1 MKIRITE
8 NQYSQLVREQRFKI
22 KDLKDKLPDP
32 LKKIAEAIIGRLTKP
47 SPTDYKTL
55 RELSRSKLEKV
66 LSYIPSKY
74 KNNGDAPTL
83 YPIPTLEKK
92 INSCY
97 GYRTATG
104 SNKMHGGVDLD
115 TDGLNP
121 SQPLISSCAGIIS
134 KSTDDTGGAC
144 GGFIKI
150 NCNNGDTVGY
160 CHLKV
165 VNENLYGLKVPK
177 GFPIGV
183 SGGGMHDHGTGNSL
197 GPHLHYMIWVGG
209 KKVNP
214 ITVMTGGPTIPASGS
229 ENRKG
234 KYCDPNVR

>member
-8 NQYSQLVREQRFKI
+8 NQYTKLVKEQRISIDKI
-22 KDLKDKLPDP
+22 KKNLPDP
-32 LKKIAEAIIGRLTKP
+32 IKKIAEAIINRLTKP

-55 RELSRSKLEKV
+55 RTLSRDKLKKV

-83 YPIPTLEKK
+83 YPIPTLPKK

-104 SNKMHGGVDLD
+104 TNRLHSGVDLD
-115 TDGLNP
+115 TTGLRND
-121 SQPLISSCAGIIS
+121 QPLISACAGIVS
-134 KSTDDTGGAC
+134 KASDDGGDC
-144 GGFIKI
+144 GGFIKVD
-150 NCNNGDTVGY
+150 CNNGDAVGY
-160 CHLKV
+160 CHMKV
-165 VNENLYGLKVPK
+165 VNENLYGLKIPK
-177 GFPIGV
+177 GFPVGV
-183 SGGGMHDHGTGNSL
+183 SGGGEGDPGAGNSM
-197 GPHLHYMIWVGG
+197 GPHLHYMIWKGG

-214 ITVMTGGPTIPASGS
+214 INVMAGGHTIPAGGS

-234 KYCDPNVR
+234 KYCDPNAR